1 MSLISPLGSLARKDR
16 TLMMEWIDNN
26 FFLFVV
32 IMLVVLAGLVGLLL
46 FLRNKR
52 EED

>member
-1 MSLISPLGSLARKDR
+1 
-16 TLMMEWIDNN
+16 MMDWINDN

-32 IMLVVLAGLVGLLL
+32 IMLVILGGLVGLLL